1 MTRSFDNA
9 DTPAAPD
16 VAVLGCG
23 NMGAAFVRA
32 LLASDHRVVAWN
44 RTPERAE
51 ALAVDGAHI
60 LTSSAEAL
68 VAARLTII
76 CISSTDDVRQLLDA
90 AGPEKLRGQ
99 TILNVTSGTPDD
111 ARALHGYAQEHGILY
126 LDAAI
131 AAYPE
136 QIGTADARLLVAGD
150 EALWQ
155 THSAVIH
162 DLGGESMHVGT
173 DHGAANA
180 IDAALTGA
188 FYITSLTAYMEA
200 VRFVNDFGVP
210 QDVLSSLTT
219 YALAVLDHQ
228 TKLALG
234 RVTTGDYA
242 TEEATLNVYADAAA
256 AFAAG
261 LNASGKAPMA
271 STTARVLREAVEA
284 GLGDLD
290 MAAIATFES

>member
-1 MTRSFDNA
+1 MTGSHDHNQA
-9 DTPAAPD
+9 HD

-23 NMGAAFVRA
+23 NMGSAFVRA
-32 LLASDHRVVAWN
+32 LLKSGHSTVAWN
-44 RTPERAE
+44 RTPARAE
-51 ALAVDGAHI
+51 ALAADGAKV
-60 LTSSAEAL
+60 LTSSDEAL
-68 VAARLTII
+68 ATARLTII
-76 CISSTDDVRQLLDA
+76 CVSSTDDVRQLLDA

-111 ARALHGYAQEHGILY
+111 ARALRAYAQEHGILY
-126 LDAAI
+126 LDGAI

-136 QIGTADARLLVAGD
+136 QIGSTDARILVAGD
-150 EALWQ
+150 ETLWEA
-155 THSAVIH
+155 HRAVIH
-162 DLGGESMHVGT
+162 DLGGESLHVGT

-200 VRFVNDFGVP
+200 VRFVNGFGVD
-210 QDVLSSLTT
+210 QDVLSSLTS

-234 RVTTGDYA
+234 RVAKGDYA
-242 TEEATLNVYADAAA
+242 TEEATLNVYADAAT

-261 LNASGKAPMA
+261 LSVTGKAPMA
-271 STTARVLREAVEA
+271 NTTARVLREAVEA

-290 MAAIATFES
+290 MAAIATLES

>member
-1 MTRSFDNA
+1 MTKSIDNSA
-9 DTPAAPD
+9 HSASPD

-23 NMGAAFVRA
+23 NMGSAFVRA
-32 LLASDHRVVAWN
+32 LLASNYSVVAWN

-51 ALAVDGAHI
+51 ALAAGGAHV
-60 LTSSAEAL
+60 LTSSDEAL
-68 VAARLTII
+68 AAARLTII

-111 ARALHGYAQEHGILY
+111 ARALRDYAQEHGILY
-126 LDAAI
+126 LDGAI

-136 QIGTADARLLVAGD
+136 QIGTPDARILVAGD
-150 EALWQ
+150 EDLWQ
-155 THSAVIH
+155 AHSATLRN
-162 DLGGESMHVGT
+162 LGGESMHVGT

-210 QDVLSSLTT
+210 QDVVSSLTN

-228 TKLALG
+228 TNLALD
-234 RVTTGDYA
+234 RVASGDYA

-261 LNASGKAPMA
+261 LNATGKAPMA
-271 STTARVLREAVEA
+271 DTTARVLREAVEA
-284 GLGDLD
+284 GLGEVD
-290 MAAIATFES
+290 MAALVTLKS